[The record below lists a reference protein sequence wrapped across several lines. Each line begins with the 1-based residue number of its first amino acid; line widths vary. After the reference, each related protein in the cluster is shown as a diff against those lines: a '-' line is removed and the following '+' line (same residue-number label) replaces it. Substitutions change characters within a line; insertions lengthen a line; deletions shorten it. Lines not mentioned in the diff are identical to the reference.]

1 MSEPGDTLPAIPA
14 FDDTGTIYA
23 GEADMDTMGGRM
35 SRAREAA
42 GMTPQQLAR
51 RIGVK
56 TATILAWESDRSE
69 PRANRLTTLAGVL
82 NVGLAWLIH
91 GIGDAPATSSEEDF
105 ARTVSGHL
113 ARMKRLH
120 DETGAVIKRLEA
132 EIARFNRMI

>member
-1 MSEPGDTLPAIPA
+1 MSEPGDTLPAIEA
-14 FDDTGTIYA
+14 FDNTGTIYA

-91 GIGDAPATSSEEDF
+91 GIGDAPATSTEEDF
-105 ARTVSGHL
+105 VRTVSGHL

-120 DETGAVIKRLEA
+120 EETGSVIKRLEA
-132 EIARFNRMI
+132 EIARYNRAV

>member
-1 MSEPGDTLPAIPA
+1 MSEPEDTLPATVA
-14 FDDTGTIYA
+14 FDETGTIYA

-82 NVGLAWLIH
+82 NVSLAWLIH
-91 GIGDAPATSSEEDF
+91 GIGDAPATSTEEDF

-120 DETGAVIKRLEA
+120 DETGSVIKRLEA